1 MGLNYTKTNWLA
13 RLGTKLNRFSM
24 THESNNSTEY
34 VTLLNSPSSVTQVGT
49 QFTASR
55 MNNIENFLSA
65 LDDKVLTA
73 NVTLYVDRINGS
85 DSNSGTS
92 SSAGLKHL
100 QAAIDLLPPN
110 LGGYAV
116 TINVTGGTSDL
127 IDPAVTI
134 NAKHGGRINI
144 TGEQHIRSLT
154 IGNCER
160 VYFTDDVYLWP
171 SNATDYDS
179 GLSVSNS
186 LVQFNGDLRVQ
197 GAVANYG
204 IYAVYGAII
213 NVANTA
219 YVTFNTAQQRTAI
232 FSFGDSLV
240 SFNAATIDTT
250 YRGLQASRGGVIAG
264 GSYTISNIS
273 DASQN
278 TYTSTG
284 GRIHMGR
291 QLDFANSV
299 LTENI
304 TLYVSPATGND
315 SNDGLTLETAKKT
328 LNGALALI
336 PKNLGGHTATIQCSS
351 SVKDVAASI
360 NNFQGGTIQLVGES
374 YHTRSLSISN
384 SSRVS
389 LSVDVLT
396 IEPVSSSE
404 TDSALTISA
413 GSNVLIPSSTAV
425 EITGNYASYAVLVQ
439 TAGVLTSLS
448 NTAGGVR
455 IAHNSAV
462 NRTAVRT
469 ASNGQVYFTMITI
482 TNVAN
487 GFSAIQGSRIAH
499 GTLNQTGVTTLY
511 ATLAGGRIYA
521 GAQTSMPNY

>member
-49 QFTASR
+49 QFTAAR
-55 MNNIENFLSA
+55 MNNIENFLGA

-85 DSNSGTS
+85 DSNSGLS

-110 LGGYAV
+110 LGGYSV
-116 TINVTGGTSDL
+116 TINVTGGTADL

-134 NAKHGGRINI
+134 SAKHGGRINI

-154 IGNCER
+154 VNNCDR
-160 VYFTDDVYLWP
+160 VYFGDDVYLWP
-171 SNATDYDS
+171 ANATDYDS

-186 LVQFNGDLRVQ
+186 LVTFNGNLHVQ

-204 IYAVYGAII
+204 IYATYGAII

-232 FSFGDSLV
+232 FAFGDSLV
-240 SFNAATIDTT
+240 SFNTAVIDTT

-264 GSYTISNIS
+264 GSYTITNIS
-273 DASQN
+273 DATQN
-278 TYTSTG
+278 AYTSTG

-304 TLYVSPATGND
+304 TVYLSTANGND
-315 SNDGLTLETAKKT
+315 NNDGLTPETAKKT
-328 LNGALALI
+328 LNGALAII
-336 PKNLGGHTATIQCSS
+336 PKNLGGHTATIQSLS
-351 SVKDVAASI
+351 AVKDVAASI
-360 NNFQGGTIQLVGES
+360 GNFQGGILQITGDEYQ
-374 YHTRSLSISN
+374 TRSLTITN
-384 SSRVS
+384 SSRVT
-389 LSVDVLT
+389 LSPSILT
-396 IEPVSSSE
+396 ISPVSSSE
-404 TDSALTISA
+404 TDSALNISG
-413 GSNVLIPSSTAV
+413 GSNVLIPASTMV

-439 TAGVLTSLS
+439 TAAVLTSLS
-448 NTAGGVR
+448 NTGGGFR
-455 IAHNSAV
+455 ISHSSAV
-462 NRTAVRT
+462 NRTAIRT
-469 ASNGQVYFTMITI
+469 ASNGQVYFTLITI

-499 GTLNQTGVTTLY
+499 GTLNQSGVTTLY
-511 ATLAGGRIYA
+511 ATLAGGRIYT
-521 GAQTSMPNY
+521 GSQSSMPNY